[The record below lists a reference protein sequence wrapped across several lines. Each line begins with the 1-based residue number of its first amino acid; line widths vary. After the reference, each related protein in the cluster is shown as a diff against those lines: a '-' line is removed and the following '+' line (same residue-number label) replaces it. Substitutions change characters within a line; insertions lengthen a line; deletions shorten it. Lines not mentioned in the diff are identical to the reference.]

1 MHTILPGSERQP
13 VPATLQAGPPRG
25 DERLRVLLVLRMPA
39 LNAAAEVLL
48 QLQAGTLPVA
58 FSREEFSARFAAS
71 QADLQAVA
79 QFAASYGLRVE
90 RAHADSGNVILEG
103 SVQQC
108 EAAFQVSLREYV
120 DGAMRYRGRTGPVS
134 IPQTLDGI
142 VTGVLG
148 LDARPQAQ
156 TLPAAPTPVPTRAA
170 PQAPTPPVAP
180 AEGHAPIM
188 QYTPPQLAQLYG
200 FPEHDG
206 HGQCIGIIVLGGGYT
221 RAQMQTYFAQ
231 LRLPMPTLVDVVLPG
246 ADNVAGTGTDDADVE
261 AQMDIQIAGAIA
273 PGAKLV
279 IYFAP
284 NTDNGFLEAI
294 NAAIHDAEH
303 APGVIGISWGFTE
316 AQWTPQSRQAYDCAF
331 QAAALLGITVCIAAG
346 DDGASDGQ
354 PGLNVCFPASS
365 PFVLACGGT
374 RLQVTADSADE
385 QAWANGGGGQSRF
398 FARPAWQKDLRLT
411 DAQHQS
417 RQLRMRG
424 VPDVAANADAQT
436 GYYLSIN
443 GQPAVMGGTSAAAPL
458 WAALL
463 ARIYGA
469 NGMQPHF
476 VLPRLYGRPDAFRD
490 IVAGDNAGFR
500 ASAGWDANTGLGV
513 PDGAR
518 LTDALRPDRERR
530 E

>member
-1 MHTILPGSERQP
+1 MHTILTGSERHTAP
-13 VPATLQAGPPRG
+13 SDVEAGPTPVE
-25 DERLRVLLVLRMPA
+25 ERLRVLLTVRMPA
-39 LNAAAEVLL
+39 LNAAAAMLL
-48 QLQAGTLPVA
+48 QLQANTAPLA
-58 FSREEFSARFAAS
+58 FSREEFSQRFAAS
-71 QADLQAVA
+71 EADLRAVA
-79 QFAASYGLRVE
+79 HFAASYGLTVE

-103 SVQQC
+103 TVQQC

-120 DGAMRYRGRTGPVS
+120 QGALRYRGRTGPVS
-134 IPQTLDGI
+134 IPQALDGI
-142 VTGVLG
+142 VTAVLG

-156 TLPAAPTPVPTRAA
+156 TLPSAPTPSAAAA
-170 PQAPTPPVAP
+170 PPTPSPTAASAGPVT
-180 AEGHAPIM
+180 

-206 HGQCIGIIVLGGGYT
+206 RGQCIGIIVLGGGYS
-221 RAQMQTYFAQ
+221 REQMAAYFAQ
-231 LRLPMPTLVDVVLPG
+231 LKLPLPAMVDVLLPG
-246 ADNVAGTGTDDADVE
+246 AENRLSTGSKNADVE
-261 AQMDIQIAGAIA
+261 AQMDLQIAGAIA
-273 PGAKLV
+273 PGAKLAV
-279 IYFAP
+279 YFAP

-294 NAAIHDAEH
+294 NAAIHDTEH
-303 APGVIGISWGFTE
+303 SPGVIAISWGFTE

-374 RLQVTADSADE
+374 RLNVTAETANE
-385 QAWANGGGGQSRF
+385 QAWSQGGGGQSKS
-398 FARPAWQKDLRLT
+398 FARPAWQKSLLLT
-411 DAQHQS
+411 DEQHRSQ
-417 RQLRMRG
+417 QLRMRG

-436 GYYLSIN
+436 GYYLHIN

-463 ARIYGA
+463 ARIYA
-469 NGMQPHF
+469 VNHDQPSF
-476 VLPRLYGRPDAFRD
+476 VVPRLYGQPDAFRD
-490 IVAGDNAGFR
+490 IVDGDNGGFR

-518 LTDALRPDRERR
+518 LTTLLKHA
-530 E
+530 

>member
-1 MHTILPGSERQP
+1 MEFSPRMYTILAGSERRTAPSTIEAGQP
-13 VPATLQAGPPRG
+13 PQ
-25 DERLRVLLVLRMPA
+25 DERLRVLLAVRMPA
-39 LNAAAEVLL
+39 LNAAADALL
-48 QLQAGTLPVA
+48 QLQPNTLPVA
-58 FSREEFSARFAAS
+58 FTRAEFSERFAAS
-71 QADLQAVA
+71 ATDLQAVA
-79 QFAASYGLRVE
+79 DFAAGYGLRIE
-90 RAHADSGNVILEG
+90 HAHADSGSVILEG
-103 SVQQC
+103 TVQQC
-108 EAAFQVSLREYV
+108 EAAFQVSLRQYI

-134 IPQTLDGI
+134 IPQTLGGI
-142 VTGVLG
+142 VTAVLG

-156 TLPAAPTPVPTRAA
+156 ILPSAPEASASLPPAIQPT
-170 PQAPTPPVAP
+170 AP
-180 AEGHAPIM
+180 ADSRGGPIM

-206 HGQCIGIIVLGGGYT
+206 HGQCIGIIVLGGGYA
-221 RAQMQTYFAQ
+221 REQMTAYFAQ
-231 LRLPMPTLVDVVLPG
+231 LRVPMPTLVDVLLPG
-246 ADNVAGTGTDDADVE
+246 ATNAVSRGNADADVE

-273 PGAKLV
+273 PGATLV
-279 IYFAP
+279 MYFAP

-303 APGVIGISWGFTE
+303 SPGIIAISWGFTE
-316 AQWTPQSRQAYDCAF
+316 SQWTPQSRQAYDCAF
-331 QAAALLGITVCIAAG
+331 RAAALMGITVCIAAG

-374 RLQVTADSADE
+374 RLQVTADSANE
-385 QAWANGGGGQSRF
+385 QAWASGGGGESRF
-398 FARPAWQKDLRLT
+398 FARPAWQNNLRLT

-424 VPDVAANADAQT
+424 VPDVAANADVQT

-469 NGMQPHF
+469 NRMQPHF
-476 VLPRLYGRPDAFRD
+476 VLPRLYGRPEAFRD

-500 ASAGWDANTGLGV
+500 ASTGWDANTGLGV

-518 LTDALRPDRERR
+518 LAEALRPN
-530 E
+530 